1 MAKQGAVLIS
11 QVKRGG
17 GRALDSL
24 IVAQVGGEGWR
35 AGEATVLFL
44 AIRI

>member
-1 MAKQGAVLIS
+1 MAKQGAVFN
-11 QVKRGG
+11 QPGQKGG